1 MPDQKRAYKRATNL
15 PEKPSQKFAEITLIS
30 IFVIFGCIGLCLIL
44 DNMKFRKDTI
54 SGTSI
59 YKGSVDDNRSD
70 DTKGLLVVIKEPA
83 KEEKIIGKQLHIG
96 GPREA
101 LTPVLFEVENFNQ
114 NAEYLLDFGDGVRRI
129 LNQRTDSHIYKKAG
143 NYKLSLYVTYQGDR
157 RILTNRKIEIM
168 EPITVAANATRID
181 F

>member
-1 MPDQKRAYKRATNL
+1 MTDQKRVHKNAINFS
-15 PEKPSQKFAEITLIS
+15 EKPSRRIVDVTLIY
-30 IFVIFGCIGLCLIL
+30 ILVIFGTIGLYLIL
-44 DNMKFRKDTI
+44 DNMTFRKNTT

-70 DTKGLLVVIKEPA
+70 DTKSLFIANKKPA
-83 KEEKIIGKQLHIG
+83 KDEKIVGKQLHIG

-114 NAEYLLDFGDGVRRI
+114 NAEYLIDFGDGVRRL

-143 NYKLSLYVTYQGDR
+143 NYKLALYVTYQGER
-157 RILTNRKIEIM
+157 RILTDEHLNIM